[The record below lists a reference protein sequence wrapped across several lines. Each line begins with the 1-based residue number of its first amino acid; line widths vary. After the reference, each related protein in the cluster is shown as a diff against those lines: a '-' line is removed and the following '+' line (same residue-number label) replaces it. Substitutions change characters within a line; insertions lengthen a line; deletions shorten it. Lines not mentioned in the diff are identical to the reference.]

1 MHNTYVYIYIYVTCT
16 HTHIYIYIDTKQTQY
31 DIRSHH
37 STLHTHRLQWDT
49 HTHTDTSY
57 RKVEHFANTS
67 WDPGKIPLPKRC
79 DPKVRQL
86 FVEPFVWKRDDHWQR
101 PMDASARCFL
111 ALFGPW
117 KACEASKFNCNNW
130 YAKIVEHEIA
140 EGLDFRPW
148 LALILG

>member
-1 MHNTYVYIYIYVTCT
+1 MYIDLQYVNIYIYIHT
-16 HTHIYIYIDTKQTQY
+16 THIYIYRHKKNTIWHKITSQY
-31 DIRSHH
+31 IAYAQATVRH
-37 STLHTHRLQWDT
+37 T
-49 HTHTDTSY
+49 HTHTPY